1 MAGVESPVH
10 ETAASRAERD
20 WWLRA
25 LAVFGS
31 PRTTFTALRDDS
43 REAAEAREEPVLA
56 LALVAG
62 IAGVLATPAV
72 GDLLDSRQRD
82 ALVVAVLVFLAG
94 SLYGVAT
101 YWLGGGALYLGLRAA
116 GGEATYR
123 HARHLL
129 AFAAAPLAL
138 LLLVVWP
145 LRLAA
150 YGGDIFREGGADE
163 DGAGRWL
170 FEAVELASFAW
181 AAGLL
186 VYGVR
191 VVYRWPLVRS
201 LGALVLA
208 GLALVVLG
216 LAFSVA

>member
-1 MAGVESPVH
+1 MDAP
-10 ETAASRAERD
+10 ASRPASAERE
-20 WWLRA
+20 WWLRT
-25 LAVFGS
+25 LAIFQS
-31 PRTTFTALRDDS
+31 PRTVFAALRDES
-43 REAAEAREEPVLA
+43 RDAAEAREEPVLA
-56 LALVAG
+56 LALLAG
-62 IAGVLATPAV
+62 MAGVLATPTV
-72 GDLLDSRQRD
+72 GDLLDSRERD

-94 SLYGVAT
+94 SLYGLAT

-116 GGEATYR
+116 GGEGTYR

-150 YGGDIFREGGADE
+150 YGGDVFREGGADE
-163 DGAGRWL
+163 RGVMRWL
-170 FEAVELASFAW
+170 FEAAELASFVW

-186 VYGVR
+186 VYGVSI
-191 VVYRWPLVRS
+191 VYRWPLVRS

-208 GLALVVLG
+208 ALALVLLG
-216 LAFSVA
+216 LVFSVV

>member
-1 MAGVESPVH
+1 MDAHP
-10 ETAASRAERD
+10 ALRPASAERE
-20 WWLRA
+20 WWLRT
-25 LAVFGS
+25 LAVFQS
-31 PRTTFTALRDDS
+31 PRTVFAALRDES

-56 LALVAG
+56 LALLAG
-62 IAGVLATPAV
+62 MAGVLATPTV
-72 GDLLDSRQRD
+72 GDLLDSRERD

-94 SLYGVAT
+94 SLYGLAT

-116 GGEATYR
+116 GGEGTYR

-138 LLLVVWP
+138 LLLVMWP

-163 DGAGRWL
+163 RGAMPWL
-170 FEAVELASFAW
+170 FEAAELASFAW

-191 VVYRWPLVRS
+191 IVYRWPLVRS

-208 GLALVVLG
+208 ALALVMLG
-216 LAFSVA
+216 LVFSVV